1 MHMTLINTRYDKS
14 SSCERSFHKPKTFDA
29 TTILDKYANY
39 NFGEQE
45 VNEILLSSM
54 QAKDSD
60 GFYKTIASI
69 KF

>member
-14 SSCERSFHKPKTFDA
+14 FYNTKFDA
-29 TTILDKYANY
+29 TTILEKYTNY
-39 NFGEQE
+39 NFGGQE

-60 GFYKTIASI
+60 GFYKTIASV
-69 KF
+69 KFWNKF